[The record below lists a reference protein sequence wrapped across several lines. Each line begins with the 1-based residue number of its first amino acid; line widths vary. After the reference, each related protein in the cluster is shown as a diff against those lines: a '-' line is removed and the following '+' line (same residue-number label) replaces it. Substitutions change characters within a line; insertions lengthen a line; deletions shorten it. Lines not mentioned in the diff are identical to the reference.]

1 MDYHITQLDP
11 NAKYIMYLRK
21 SRADNPQETVEEVLS
36 KHEGIL
42 QELALRLLG
51 RKIKEE
57 DIFREVGS
65 GETIEDRHEIKVVLS
80 AIESKSIK
88 GVFVV
93 DVQRLSRGD
102 WTDGGKILTAF
113 KYSDTFVITPMMIF
127 NLQRKMDYDY
137 FKSELTRG
145 NDYLEY
151 QKLILNRGRME
162 SIRRGNYIGSIAP
175 YGYKK
180 IVVDKSHTLDIY
192 EPEARAIL
200 IASKL
205 RIENNGAMGWTKI
218 AKELDNLGL
227 KPRSG
232 GYWNPYTL
240 RDICINPVNIGMIKW
255 NERKEIT
262 VYEEGSLK
270 ITRPRNKDIILE
282 KGKHPAIMDQ
292 DMYDKLIELEGKN
305 TRVVSKKVLINP
317 LAGLLYCGT
326 CKRAMVYREY
336 KNKDGT
342 IKNAPRL
349 LCSNQSHCGTKSST
363 FEVIYQSV
371 INTLESLVKE
381 FEIRLKDDE
390 TYSTYN
396 MQNKLIN
403 DVKKELQDL
412 EKRQDDLYELLE
424 TKVYTKDI
432 FLKRNQHLAEERTV
446 LEERLKY
453 LKENTVKPIDYQEKI
468 YQFKDIIKTLKNDE
482 IDAKEKNALLKSVI
496 EKIYYFRNSSNR
508 TKYDTSI
515 PEIKIK
521 LIDF

>member
-1 MDYHITQLDP
+1 MDYQITKLDP

-21 SRADNPQETVEEVLS
+21 SRADNPHETVEQVLS

-42 QELALRLLG
+42 QELAMRLIG
-51 RKIKEE
+51 KKIKEE

-65 GETIEDRHEIKVVLS
+65 GETIEDRYEIKIVLS

-151 QKLILNRGRME
+151 QKLILNRGRLE
-162 SIRRGNYIGSIAP
+162 SIRRGNYIGSVAP

-180 IVVDKSHTLDIY
+180 IVIDKSHTLDIY
-192 EPEARAIL
+192 EPEAKAIL

-205 RIENNGAMGWTKI
+205 RVENNGAIGWTKI
-218 AKELDNLGL
+218 ARELDNLGL

-255 NERKEIT
+255 NERKEVT
-262 VYEEGSLK
+262 VYEEGALK
-270 ITRPRNKDIILE
+270 IIRPRNKDIILE
-282 KGKHPAIMDQ
+282 QGKHPPIMDQ
-292 DMYDKLIELEGKN
+292 DLYDKLIELEGKN
-305 TRVVSKKVLINP
+305 TRVITKKELINP

-336 KNKDGT
+336 KSKDGMV
-342 IKNAPRL
+342 KNAPRL
-349 LCSNQSHCGTKSST
+349 LCSNQALCGTKSST

-381 FEIRLKDDE
+381 FEIRLEDDK
-390 TYSTYN
+390 THTAYD
-396 MQNKLIN
+396 MQMKLVN
-403 DVKKELQDL
+403 DVKKELEAL

-424 TKVYTKDI
+424 TKVYTKEI
-432 FLKRNQHLAEERTV
+432 FLKRNQHLSEEREQ
-446 LEERLKY
+446 LQERLKY
-453 LKENTVKPIDYQEKI
+453 LKENTIEPIDYQEKI
-468 YQFKDIIKTLKNDE
+468 YQFKDVINALKSDE
-482 IDAKEKNALLKSVI
+482 VSAKEKNALLKSVI
-496 EKIYYFRNSSNR
+496 ERIEYYRDSTNR
-508 TKYDTSI
+508 TKYDTSK

>member
-1 MDYHITQLDP
+1 MDYQVTYLDP

-21 SRADNPQETVEEVLS
+21 SRADNPHETVEEVLS

-65 GETIEDRHEIKVVLS
+65 GETIEDRYEIKVVLS

-162 SIRRGNYIGSIAP
+162 SIRRGNYIGSVAP

-232 GYWNPYTL
+232 RYWNPYTL
-240 RDICINPVNIGMIKW
+240 RDICINPVNIGMI
-255 NERKEIT
+255 N
-262 VYEEGSLK
+262 
-270 ITRPRNKDIILE
+270 
-282 KGKHPAIMDQ
+282 
-292 DMYDKLIELEGKN
+292 
-305 TRVVSKKVLINP
+305 
-317 LAGLLYCGT
+317 
-326 CKRAMVYREY
+326 
-336 KNKDGT
+336 
-342 IKNAPRL
+342 
-349 LCSNQSHCGTKSST
+349 
-363 FEVIYQSV
+363 
-371 INTLESLVKE
+371 
-381 FEIRLKDDE
+381 
-390 TYSTYN
+390 
-396 MQNKLIN
+396 
-403 DVKKELQDL
+403 
-412 EKRQDDLYELLE
+412 
-424 TKVYTKDI
+424 
-432 FLKRNQHLAEERTV
+432 
-446 LEERLKY
+446 
-453 LKENTVKPIDYQEKI
+453 
-468 YQFKDIIKTLKNDE
+468 
-482 IDAKEKNALLKSVI
+482 
-496 EKIYYFRNSSNR
+496 YY
-508 TKYDTSI
+508 
-515 PEIKIK
+515 
-521 LIDF
+521 